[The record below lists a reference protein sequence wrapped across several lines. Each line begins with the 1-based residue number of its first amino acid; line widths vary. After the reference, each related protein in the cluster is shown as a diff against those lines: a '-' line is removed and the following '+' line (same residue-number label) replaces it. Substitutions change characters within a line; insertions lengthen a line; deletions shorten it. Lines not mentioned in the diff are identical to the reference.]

1 MSNDTL
7 PRRGLMLVLSSPSGA
22 GKTTLS
28 RGLLASDD
36 AVTMSV
42 SMTTRPPRPG
52 EVDGED
58 YIFVDPQKFGEMR
71 NRGEL
76 LEFAKVFDNYY
87 GTPKAPVE
95 AALSAGR
102 DVLFD
107 IDWQG
112 TQQLQEA
119 AADDLVRVFILP
131 PTAAELE
138 RRLKSRA
145 QDSAEVVSARMA
157 QASDEIS
164 HYAEY
169 EYIVVNHE
177 AEESLGQI
185 RAILTAERLKRARQ
199 TGLSDFVHGLREA
212 L

>member
-1 MSNDTL
+1 MCATIV
-7 PRRGLMLVLSSPSGA
+7 RRGLMLVLSSPSGA

-36 AVTMSV
+36 TVTMSV
-42 SMTTRPPRPG
+42 SMTTRSPRPG

-58 YIFVDPQKFGEMR
+58 YIFVDPQQFGEMR

-95 AALSAGR
+95 AALSSGR

-138 RRLKSRA
+138 RRLRSRA
-145 QDSAEVVSARMA
+145 QDSPEVVSARMA
-157 QASDEIS
+157 EASDEIS

-169 EYIVVNHE
+169 EYILVNHD
-177 AEESLGQI
+177 AEESLRQI
-185 RAILTAERLKRARQ
+185 KAILMAERLKRARQ

>member
-1 MSNDTL
+1 MCANIV
-7 PRRGLMLVLSSPSGA
+7 RRGLMLVLSSPSGA

-28 RGLLASDD
+28 RELLASDD

-42 SMTTRPPRPG
+42 SMTTRSPRPG

-58 YIFVDPQKFGEMR
+58 YVFVDPQQFGEMR

-95 AALSAGR
+95 AALVSGR

-119 AADDLVRVFILP
+119 AANDLVRVFILP

-138 RRLKSRA
+138 RRLKARA
-145 QDSAEVVSARMA
+145 QDSADVVSARMA
-157 QASDEIS
+157 QASGEIS

-169 EYIVVNHE
+169 EYIVVNHD
-177 AEESLGQI
+177 AGESLAQI
-185 RAILTAERLKRARQ
+185 KAILTAERLKRARQ
-199 TGLSDFVHGLREA
+199 TGLSEFVHGLREA

>member
-1 MSNDTL
+1 MCIRD
-7 PRRGLMLVLSSPSGA
+7 R
-22 GKTTLS
+22 
-28 RGLLASDD
+28 AS
-36 AVTMSV
+36 
-42 SMTTRPPRPG
+42 
-52 EVDGED
+52 
-58 YIFVDPQKFGEMR
+58 
-71 NRGEL
+71 
-76 LEFAKVFDNYY
+76 
-87 GTPKAPVE
+87 
-95 AALSAGR
+95 GR

-145 QDSAEVVSARMA
+145 QDSADVVSARMA
-157 QASDEIS
+157 QASGEIS

-169 EYIVVNHE
+169 EYIVVNHD
-177 AEESLGQI
+177 AGESLAQI
-185 RAILTAERLKRARQ
+185 KAILTAERLKRARQ

>member
-1 MSNDTL
+1 
-7 PRRGLMLVLSSPSGA
+7 
-22 GKTTLS
+22 
-28 RGLLASDD
+28 
-36 AVTMSV
+36 
-42 SMTTRPPRPG
+42 
-52 EVDGED
+52 
-58 YIFVDPQKFGEMR
+58 
-71 NRGEL
+71 
-76 LEFAKVFDNYY
+76 YY

>member
-1 MSNDTL
+1 MCATIV
-7 PRRGLMLVLSSPSGA
+7 RRGLMLVLSSPSGA

-36 AVTMSV
+36 TVTMSV
-42 SMTTRPPRPG
+42 SMTTRLPRPG

-58 YIFVDPQKFGEMR
+58 YIFVDSQQFGEMR

-95 AALSAGR
+95 AALSSGR

-145 QDSAEVVSARMA
+145 QDSPEVVSARMA

-169 EYIVVNHE
+169 EYILVNHD
-177 AEESLGQI
+177 AEESLRQI
-185 RAILTAERLKRARQ
+185 KAILMAERLKRARQ
-199 TGLSDFVHGLREA
+199 TGLADFVHGLREA

>member
-1 MSNDTL
+1 MCANFV
-7 PRRGLMLVLSSPSGA
+7 RRGLMLVLSSPSGA

-58 YIFVDPQKFGEMR
+58 YIFVDPQQFGEMR

-169 EYIVVNHE
+169 EYIVVNHD

>member
-1 MSNDTL
+1 MCATIV
-7 PRRGLMLVLSSPSGA
+7 RRGLMLVLSSPSGA

-36 AVTMSV
+36 TVTMSV
-42 SMTTRPPRPG
+42 SMTTRSPRPG

-58 YIFVDPQKFGEMR
+58 YIFVDPQQFGEMR

-95 AALSAGR
+95 AALSSGR

-138 RRLKSRA
+138 RRLRSRA
-145 QDSAEVVSARMA
+145 QDSPEVVSARMA
-157 QASDEIS
+157 EASDEIS

-169 EYIVVNHE
+169 EYILVNHD
-177 AEESLGQI
+177 AEESLRQI
-185 RAILTAERLKRARQ
+185 KAILMAERLKRARQ

-212 L
+212 M